1 MDQKKSDILV
11 YDLTQEAYR
20 IYKNLHDDGKVWKD
34 IKRSYPDWIELADKK
49 RVEETRDDIYG
60 SNCTQY
66 EKILGPKGET
76 LVTIKSE
83 LEGKNSF
90 QVLKIQTS

>member
-1 MDQKKSDILV
+1 M
-11 YDLTQEAYR
+11 
-20 IYKNLHDDGKVWKD
+20 IYTNLHDEGKVWKD

-49 RVEETRDDIYG
+49 REEETAEDIYG

-83 LEGKNSF
+83 LEDKC
-90 QVLKIQTS
+90 